1 MSLPLIILTACLFL
15 MLLLSEARGR
25 TLLAIMMFPV
35 LFVVGVV
42 SYAQD
47 STPPAASPGERS
59 SFSFPSYYEDAGR
72 GRHWYQIPPSP
83 PEEEPEAHPEPK
95 PLPVPVPLTP
105 REILKQQGEAWEDA
119 LARAVL
125 HPSAE
130 NYLEYLRFTSAI
142 QAQAQQFATGFRQ
155 AIWSAPEYDYTL
167 VNPVRA
173 EAISAKN
180 QAALLQETADLT
192 ALADLYG
199 LVFFL
204 RGDCPY
210 CQRFAPIL
218 KTFADTHGFSVL
230 PVSLD
235 GKGLPEFPE
244 PQHNALLASKL
255 SVDVVPTVFLV
266 DPVRNQLLPVSYG
279 FTDASTLAKKILW
292 AADNMKNDKNNVGI
306 FAKNGRTAQNAG
318 VGPLLPLLSAATT
331 AQGGSP

>member
-1 MSLPLIILTACLFL
+1 MTPFILTFL
-15 MLLLSEARGR
+15 AFFVLLPASHGRGED
-25 TLLAIMMFPV
+25 LATSSS
-35 LFVVGVV
+35 GK
-42 SYAQD
+42 
-47 STPPAASPGERS
+47 ASS
-59 SFSFPSYYEDAGR
+59 LIFPSYYEEAGR
-72 GRHWYQIPPSP
+72 GRHWYKVTPPP
-83 PEEEPEAHPEPK
+83 PEKPELEPEPAAPS
-95 PLPVPVPLTP
+95 LPVPAPLTP
-105 REILKQQGEAWEDA
+105 REVLKKQGEVWEDA

-125 HPSAE
+125 HPSAD
-130 NYLEYLRFTSAI
+130 NYLEYLRLTSAI
-142 QAQAQQFATGFRQ
+142 QAQAQQFATGFRE

-180 QAALLQETADLT
+180 QAALQQETADLGT
-192 ALADLYG
+192 VADRYG

-218 KTFADTHGFSVL
+218 KTFTDTHGFSVL

-255 SVDVVPTVFLV
+255 QVDVVPTVFLV

-279 FTDASTLAKKILW
+279 YTDASTLAKKILW
-292 AADNMKNDKNNVGI
+292 AAENLKNDKNKFGSFVKGE
-306 FAKNGRTAQNAG
+306 RPAQDANAG
-318 VGPLLPLLSAATT
+318 SVLPLLSAATT
-331 AQGGSP
+331 IRGGSR